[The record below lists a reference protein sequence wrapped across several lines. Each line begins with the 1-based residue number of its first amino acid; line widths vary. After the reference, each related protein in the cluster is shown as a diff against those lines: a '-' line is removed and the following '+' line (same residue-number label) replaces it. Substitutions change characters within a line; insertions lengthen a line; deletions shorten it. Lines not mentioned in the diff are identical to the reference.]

1 MRYVQI
7 LMGTLF
13 CFLVQQDIHAQTF
26 YTWQDDA
33 GTIHITRQKP
43 PAGQLLTEP
52 LRFTARLSSKP
63 PIKTSPNVDI
73 GDDAVLTSARQAKQA
88 RKQAQSAR
96 HLAEDAI
103 QEANQI
109 KTDTERFL
117 EPWRSK
123 KRIRKNMQLQIES
136 RIQKANQMIA
146 KAEQLIDAANEAEK
160 QAQLAEKKAQK
171 TQDQFFEAYR
181 GVISQ

>member
-13 CFLVQQDIHAQTF
+13 CLLVQQDIHAQTL

-33 GTIHITRQKP
+33 GTIHITQEKP
-43 PAGQLLTEP
+43 PARQLLTEP
-52 LRFTARLSSKP
+52 MRYTARLASP
-63 PIKTSPNVDI
+63 PPTKTASPVDI
-73 GDDAVLTSARQAKQA
+73 GDDAVLTSARRAKQA
-88 RKQAQSAR
+88 RQKAQTAR
-96 HLAEDAI
+96 QLAEDAI

-109 KTDTERFL
+109 KTDTERFI
-117 EPWRSK
+117 EPWRGK
-123 KRIRKNMQLQIES
+123 KRIRKQMQLQIES

-146 KAEQLIDAANEAEK
+146 TAEQRIDAANAAEK
-160 QAQLAEKKAQK
+160 QAQIAEKKAQRM
-171 TQDQFFEAYR
+171 QDQFFEAYK